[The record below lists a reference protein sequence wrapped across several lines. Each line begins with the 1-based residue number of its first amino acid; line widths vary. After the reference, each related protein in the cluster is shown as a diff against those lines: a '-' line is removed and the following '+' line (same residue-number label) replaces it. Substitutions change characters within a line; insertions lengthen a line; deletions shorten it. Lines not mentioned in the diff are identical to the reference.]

1 LNFELFKADLATPPY
16 YDYYFVYMK
25 YLGRQS
31 LNLLIV
37 TAALVVGLAG
47 GAPAQDPGGRH
58 LAAAQPRLSGN
69 DTSHEERTTFM
80 PTAKRSPD
88 MKIPPL
94 DAAVPAR
101 TETASFGLG

>member
-1 LNFELFKADLATPPY
+1 
-16 YDYYFVYMK
+16 MK
-25 YLGRQS
+25 YLERQY
-31 LNLLIV
+31 LNLLIA

-58 LAAAQPRLSGN
+58 LAAAQQRQSVN

-80 PTAKRSPD
+80 QTARRSPD
-88 MKIPPL
+88 VTIPPL

-101 TETASFGLG
+101 IETATFGLG